1 MKSKCISCMMII
13 AMLAFLAS
21 SCSIFADKEEEEV
34 TGDNDS
40 SVIIS
45 QESNE
50 VNDLEDDAGL
60 IDSDPDQPDLTERE
74 SNGISFDLERDGAEI
89 KRVKTDPAKFAGRW
103 TATSDQAIYLYGNID
118 LIINSNG
125 SWAADITED
134 KLGGSWKVVDDHI
147 HLDDTSELDFDFDL
161 AFDQSGA
168 LVMTETN
175 EEGVINTVLSKMD

>member
-1 MKSKCISCMMII
+1 MKRKCISFMMII